1 MNTIQ
6 EISQENFFNNK
17 RVLITGGAGFIGGAL
32 VRRLLLKTK
41 CLIFNIDKL
50 TYASDL
56 DSINQKWCEKIQQ
69 KANYNGERIGL
80 KSQ

>member
-17 RVLITGGAGFIGGAL
+17 RVLITGGAL

-50 TYASDL
+50 TYASYL